1 MRIDHFQGYLSY
13 YAIEIDGEAK
23 DGHWCEGPGLKPF
36 HYLEEEVKDVEMIV
50 EDLGYLSDEF
60 KQMIKDSGYPG
71 MRILEYAFDPND
83 TYSLYM
89 PFQHEKNSVVYI
101 GTHDNETL
109 KQWIK
114 DKNQSERVKRACAYL
129 LGSDTRMNDPVNY
142 QEAWCYRCEKGSYN
156 RALAK
161 KIKQMMLVYARNN
174 WNVSQ

>member
-1 MRIDHFQGYLSY
+1 
-13 YAIEIDGEAK
+13 
-23 DGHWCEGPGLKPF
+23 
-36 HYLEEEVKDVEMIV
+36 
-50 EDLGYLSDEF
+50 
-60 KQMIKDSGYPG
+60 
-71 MRILEYAFDPND
+71 
-83 TYSLYM
+83 M
-89 PFQHEKNSVVYI
+89 PFQHEKNSVAYI

-129 LGSDTRMNDPVNY
+129 GCDKAGLQDAMLRCLYGSRSDIAIVQMQDLLGSEIRMNDPANY

-156 RALAK
+156 RTLAK